1 MESFL
6 EILKEINI
14 TQIIIIFA
22 GMWFF
27 YNRLDNKIDRVE
39 NRLADRIDKVEN
51 SLNERI
57 DRVENSLN
65 ERIDRVENSLNERID
80 KVERKLELIQDK
92 LMTRIDNLYN
102 LFAGFLCNKKDD
114 SDKAA

>member
-14 TQIIIIFA
+14 VQIIIIFA

-57 DRVENSLN
+57 DKVEQ
-65 ERIDRVENSLNERID
+65 RID

>member
-27 YNRLDNKIDRVE
+27 YNRLDNKIDKVE
-39 NRLADRIDKVEN
+39 NRLSERIDK
-51 SLNERI
+51 
-57 DRVENSLN
+57 
-65 ERIDRVENSLNERID
+65 VENSLNERID

>member
-27 YNRLDNKIDRVE
+27 YNRLDNKIDKVE
-39 NRLADRIDKVEN
+39 NRLSERIDKVEN

-57 DRVENSLN
+57 DKVEK
-65 ERIDRVENSLNERID
+65 RFD
-80 KVERKLELIQDK
+80 KVEKKLELIQDK

-114 SDKAA
+114 SDKAAQLIIYK

>member
-39 NRLADRIDKVEN
+39 NRIADRIDKVE
-51 SLNERI
+51 
-57 DRVENSLN
+57 
-65 ERIDRVENSLNERID
+65 
-80 KVERKLELIQDK
+80 KKLELIQDK

-114 SDKAA
+114 NDKAA

>member
-57 DRVENSLN
+57 DKVEQ
-65 ERIDRVENSLNERID
+65 RID
-80 KVERKLELIQDK
+80 KVEKKLELIQDK

-102 LFAGFLCNKKDD
+102 LFASFLCNKKDD

>member
-39 NRLADRIDKVEN
+39 NRLSERIDKVEN

-57 DRVENSLN
+57 DKVEQ
-65 ERIDRVENSLNERID
+65 RID

>member
-39 NRLADRIDKVEN
+39 NRLSERIDKVEN

-57 DRVENSLN
+57 DEVEQ
-65 ERIDRVENSLNERID
+65 RID
-80 KVERKLELIQDK
+80 KVEKKLELIQDK

>member
-39 NRLADRIDKVEN
+39 NRIADRIDKVEN

-57 DRVENSLN
+57 DKVEQ
-65 ERIDRVENSLNERID
+65 RID
-80 KVERKLELIQDK
+80 KVEKKLELIQDK

-114 SDKAA
+114 NDKAA

>member
-39 NRLADRIDKVEN
+39 NSLNERIDKVENRLSERIDKVEN

-57 DRVENSLN
+57 DKVEQ
-65 ERIDRVENSLNERID
+65 RID
-80 KVERKLELIQDK
+80 KVEKKLELIQDK

>member
-1 MESFL
+1 MNIAGLIFIVIISSGDKNGIFL

-14 TQIIIIFA
+14 TQIIIIFT

-39 NRLADRIDKVEN
+39 NRLADRIDK
-51 SLNERI
+51 
-57 DRVENSLN
+57 VENSLN

-102 LFAGFLCNKKDD
+102 LFAGFLCNKKG
-114 SDKAA
+114 

>member
-65 ERIDRVENSLNERID
+65 ERID